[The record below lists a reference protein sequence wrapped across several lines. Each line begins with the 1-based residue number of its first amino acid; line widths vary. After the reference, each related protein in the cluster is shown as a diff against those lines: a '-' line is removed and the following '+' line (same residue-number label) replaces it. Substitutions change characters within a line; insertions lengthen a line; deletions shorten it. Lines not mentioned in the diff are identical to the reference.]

1 MYTKSLSKKSETMCT
16 GRIES
21 IQLFSFTDKGKQAPS
36 ILSLTKTHQE
46 KIYSKEY
53 FIGYQYKPGNQSD
66 FSNCNSEFCF

>member
-1 MYTKSLSKKSETMCT
+1 MCT
-16 GRIES
+16 GRTES

-53 FIGYQYKPGNQSD
+53 FIGYQYKPDN
-66 FSNCNSEFCF
+66 